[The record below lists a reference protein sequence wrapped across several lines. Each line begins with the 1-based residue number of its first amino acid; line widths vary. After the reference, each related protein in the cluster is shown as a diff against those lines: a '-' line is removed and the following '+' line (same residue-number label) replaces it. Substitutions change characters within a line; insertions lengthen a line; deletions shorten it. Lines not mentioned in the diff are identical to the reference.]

1 MIKSILKWVAL
12 FISAFILQSTLVPS
26 LSIMGIKPDLL
37 VLVLF
42 MMAIKTGIMPAIY
55 VGFVIGLAQ
64 DIYSPSI
71 LGQCAL
77 AKTIAGFFAS
87 LFNEKIMR
95 LDPVFLVVILIFT
108 FFINDIAIF
117 AVQLVKTGST
127 IGSFAPEL
135 LMSTLPRSLYTL
147 LFAIIPILWE
157 QFSVVKIRR

>member
-1 MIKSILKWVAL
+1 MIKIILKWVAL
-12 FISAFILQSTLVPS
+12 FIGAFILQTTLVPS
-26 LSIMGIKPDLL
+26 LSIMDVKPDLL

-42 MMAIKTGIMPAIY
+42 MMAIKTGMTPAIY
-55 VGFVIGLAQ
+55 VGFVLGLAQ

-77 AKTIAGFFAS
+77 AKTVAGFFAS
-87 LFNEKIMR
+87 IFNEKIMR
-95 LDPVFLVVILIFT
+95 LDPVFQAVILILT

-117 AVQLVKTGST
+117 AVQLVKTSST
-127 IGSFAPEL
+127 ISSIAPEL

-157 QFSVVKIRR
+157 QFSIVKIRR

>member
-1 MIKSILKWVAL
+1 MIKTFLKWVAL
-12 FISAFILQSTLVPS
+12 FICAFVLQTTLIPS
-26 LSIMGIKPDLL
+26 ISIMGVKPDLL

-42 MMAIKTGIMPAIY
+42 MMAIKTGTMPAIY
-55 VGFVIGLAQ
+55 VGFLLGLAQ
-64 DIYSPSI
+64 DLYSPSI

-77 AKTIAGFFAS
+77 AKTLAGFFAS

-95 LDPVFLVVILIFT
+95 LDPIFLIVILVFT
-108 FFINDIAIF
+108 FFVNDIAVY
-117 AVQLVKTGST
+117 AVHFVKSGN
-127 IGSFAPEL
+127 SFNSIAPEL